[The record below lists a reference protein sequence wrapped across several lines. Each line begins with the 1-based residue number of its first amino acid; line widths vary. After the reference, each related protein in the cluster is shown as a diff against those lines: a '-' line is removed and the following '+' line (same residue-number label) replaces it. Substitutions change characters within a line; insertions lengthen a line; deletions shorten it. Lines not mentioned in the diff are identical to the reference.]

1 MIPNGIYI
9 PTQVLLLQI
18 KSFHMRRSMSLFL
31 ASITTVLIPILI
43 AGALHAQTK
52 KAPIDAIRQEDI
64 KRDLYRLA
72 DDYFRGREAGT
83 LDELKAS
90 AWLAEEARKA
100 GLEPAGDDGSY
111 FQFFSLIR
119 ERVNSHSTIKIGE
132 RSFVLWKDAI
142 VYEPSFASV
151 NAPVVFVDDPD
162 TVQDET
168 IKGKVVAL
176 QFTPKG
182 LTDPRKTIPWR
193 YSGFVVSTWARKL
206 GAKGVKA
213 IIFVSDDLAE
223 QAWPRASQYSNRGSY
238 QIEGSLFKQRQLLK
252 DIPIIW
258 LRKEALNLV
267 RTPNQQ
273 LEAQIYSESFTYP
286 SVNVVAKVKG
296 SDAALSK
303 EYVLFSGHQDHD
315 GVRNIEPG
323 KDSIF
328 NGADDNASVSV
339 ALLAIGRAFHQ
350 KPGRRSA
357 LFVWHG
363 SEERGLFGSTW
374 YADHPT
380 VPRESIVAV
389 LNGDM
394 IGYNAADSAALL
406 GVIPPHRSS
415 SDLVNVALQENAK
428 GPKFKLD
435 TAWDKSSHFET
446 WYFRS
451 DHFPYAKKNIPAL
464 FFSTLPHPLYHTP
477 ADEAA
482 ALNIEKIT
490 KIARWMYATG
500 FTVANNQN
508 RPRLEPGFLLER

>member
-1 MIPNGIYI
+1 M
-9 PTQVLLLQI
+9 VLPALLPAL
-18 KSFHMRRSMSLFL
+18 STSLQ
-31 ASITTVLIPILI
+31 
-43 AGALHAQTK
+43 AQTK
-52 KAPIDAIRQEDI
+52 KAPVDAIRQQDI
-64 KRDLYRLA
+64 KNDLYRMA
-72 DDYFRGREAGT
+72 SDYFRGREAGT

-119 ERVNSHSTIKIGE
+119 ERVSNHSTIQIGD
-132 RSFVLWKDAI
+132 RSFNLWKDAI
-142 VYEPSFASV
+142 VYEPSFARV
-151 NAPVVFVDDPD
+151 NAPIVFVNDPD
-162 TVQDET
+162 TVADET
-168 IKGKVVAL
+168 IRGKVVAL

-182 LTDPRKTIPWR
+182 ITDPRKSIAWR
-193 YSGFVVSTWARKL
+193 YIGFVVSNWARKL
-206 GAKGVKA
+206 GAKGVQA
-213 IIFVSDDLAE
+213 IVFVSDDLAE
-223 QAWPRASQYSNRGSY
+223 QAFPRASQYNSRGSY
-238 QIEGSLFKQRQLLK
+238 QIEGSLFKRQLLTG
-252 DIPIIW
+252 IPIIW
-258 LRKEALNLV
+258 VRKEALDLV
-267 RTPNQQ
+267 KAPNQH
-273 LEAQIYSESFTYP
+273 LDAQIYSEQFTYP

-296 SDAALSK
+296 RDPVRSK

-315 GVRNIEPG
+315 GVRTIEPG

-350 KPGRRSA
+350 QPGRRSA

-380 VPRESIVAV
+380 VPRESLVAV

-394 IGYNAADSAALL
+394 IGYNAPDSAALL

-415 SDLVNVALQENAK
+415 SDLVNIALQENAK

-435 TAWDKSSHFET
+435 TAWDKASHPEG

-451 DHFPYAKKNIPAL
+451 DHFPYAKKNIPAI

-490 KIARWMYATG
+490 KIARWMYSTG
-500 FTVANNQN
+500 FTIANNEK
-508 RPRLEPGFLLER
+508 RPQPEPGFQLER

>member
-1 MIPNGIYI
+1 MCGCAS
-9 PTQVLLLQI
+9 
-18 KSFHMRRSMSLFL
+18 SFFK
-31 ASITTVLIPILI
+31 AII
-43 AGALHAQTK
+43 AGSVLFFVTGTASQAQVK

-64 KRDLYRLA
+64 KRDLYALA
-72 DDYFRGREAGT
+72 DDHFRGREAGT

-90 AWLAEEARKA
+90 VWLAEEARKA

-119 ERVNSHSTIKIGE
+119 ERVSSRSTIKIGM
-132 RSFVLWKDAI
+132 RSFDLWRDAI
-142 VYEPSFASV
+142 VYEPSFA
-151 NAPVVFVDDPD
+151 NIDAPVVFIEDPD
-162 TVQDET
+162 TVAEET

-176 QFTPKG
+176 QFSPKG
-182 LTDPRKTIPWR
+182 ISDPRKTIPWR
-193 YSGFVVSTWARKL
+193 YTGFVVNAWARKL

-213 IIFVSDDLAE
+213 IVFVSDELAE
-223 QAWPRASQYSNRGSY
+223 QAWPRATQYNSRGSY
-238 QIEGSLFKQRQLLK
+238 QIEGSLFQQRQQLK

-258 LRKEALNLV
+258 LKKEALDLV
-267 RTPNQQ
+267 KSNVRLQ
-273 LEAQIYSESFTYP
+273 AQIVSESFTYP
-286 SVNVVAKVKG
+286 SVNIVAKVKG
-296 SDAALSK
+296 SDPVLSK

-315 GVRNIEPG
+315 GVRNIQPG
-323 KDSIF
+323 LDSIL
-328 NGADDNASVSV
+328 NGADDNATVSV

-374 YADHPT
+374 FADHPT

-394 IGYNAADSAALL
+394 IGANAPDSAALL

-415 SDLVNVALQENAK
+415 SDLVNIALQENAK

-435 TAWDKSSHFET
+435 TAWDNASHPEG

-451 DHFPYAKKNIPAL
+451 DHFPYAKKNISAL

-477 ADEAA
+477 ADEAQSI
-482 ALNIEKIT
+482 NIEKVT

-500 FTVANNQN
+500 FTVANNQQ
-508 RPRLEPGFLLER
+508 RPKLEPGFKLER

>member
-1 MIPNGIYI
+1 MRLSSSAFFKVITAG
-9 PTQVLLLQI
+9 TLLL
-18 KSFHMRRSMSLFL
+18 SANM
-31 ASITTVLIPILI
+31 VLQ
-43 AGALHAQTK
+43 AQSK
-52 KAPIDAIRQEDI
+52 KVPIDAIKQEDI
-64 KRDLYRLA
+64 KRDLYRMA

-90 AWLAEEARKA
+90 AWLAEQARKA
-100 GLEPAGDDGSY
+100 GMEPAGDDGSY

-119 ERVNSHSTIKIGE
+119 ERVSDHSTIKIGE
-132 RSFVLWKDAI
+132 RSFNLWKDVI

-151 NAPVVFVDDPD
+151 DAPIVFVDDPD
-162 TVQDET
+162 AVQDAT
-168 IKGKVVAL
+168 VKGKVVAM

-182 LTDPRKTIPWR
+182 ISDPRKTVAWR
-193 YSGFVVSTWARKL
+193 YTGFVISAWARKL

-213 IIFVSDDLAE
+213 IIFVSDDLAD
-223 QAWPRASQYSNRGSY
+223 QAYTRATQYSNRGSY
-238 QIEGSLFKQRQLLK
+238 QIEGSLFHRQLLK

-258 LRKEALNLV
+258 VRKEALDLV
-267 RTPNQQ
+267 RTPDQHLN
-273 LEAQIYSESFTYP
+273 AQIYSESFTYP
-286 SVNVVAKVKG
+286 SVNVVAKIKG
-296 SDAALSK
+296 ADPVLSK
-303 EYVLFSGHQDHD
+303 EYVLYSGHQDHD

-323 KDSIF
+323 KDSIL

-374 YADHPT
+374 FAEHPT

-394 IGYNAADSAALL
+394 IGANAPDSVALL

-415 SDLVNVALQENAK
+415 SDLVNIALQENAK
-428 GPKFKLD
+428 GSKFKLD
-435 TAWDKSSHFET
+435 TEWDKASHPEV

-451 DHFPYAKKNIPAL
+451 DHLPYAKKNIPAL

-477 ADEAA
+477 GDEAPA
-482 ALNIEKIT
+482 MNIEKIT
-490 KIARWMYATG
+490 KMTRWMYATG
-500 FTVANNQN
+500 FAVANANQ
-508 RPRLEPGFLLER
+508 RPRLEPGFQLER

>member
-1 MIPNGIYI
+1 MRRSATYFFTTLLAVPA
-9 PTQVLLLQI
+9 LLLQ
-18 KSFHMRRSMSLFL
+18 HT
-31 ASITTVLIPILI
+31 SIQ
-43 AGALHAQTK
+43 AQAK
-52 KAPIDAIRQEDI
+52 KAPIEAITQNDI

-72 DDYFRGREAGT
+72 DDGFRGREAGT

-119 ERVNSHSTIKIGE
+119 ERISNNSTIKIGT
-132 RSFVLWKDAI
+132 RSFNLWKDVV
-142 VYEPSFASV
+142 VYEPSFANV
-151 NAPVVFVDDPD
+151 NAPIVWVDDPE
-162 TVQDET
+162 TVTEEAV
-168 IKGKVVAL
+168 KGKVVAL
-176 QFTPKG
+176 QFSPKG
-182 LTDPRKTIPWR
+182 INDPRKVIAWR
-193 YSGFVVSTWARKL
+193 YFVFVVNAWAKKL
-206 GAKGVKA
+206 GEKGVKA
-213 IIFVSDDLAE
+213 ILFVSDDLAE
-223 QAWPRASQYSNRGSY
+223 QAFPRATQYNSRGSY
-238 QIEGSLFKQRQLLK
+238 QIEGSLFKRQLLTG
-252 DIPIIW
+252 IPIIW
-258 LRKEALNLV
+258 VRKEALGLV
-267 RTPNQQ
+267 KEPNQH
-273 LEAQIYSESFTYP
+273 LEAQIYSEKFTYP

-296 SDAALSK
+296 TDPTLSK

-350 KPGRRSA
+350 QPAKRSA

-374 YADHPT
+374 YAEHPT
-380 VPRESIVAV
+380 VPRESLVAV

-394 IGYNAADSAALL
+394 IGQNNPDSAALL
-406 GVIPPHRSS
+406 GVIPPHLSS
-415 SDLVNVALQENAK
+415 SDLVKVALAENAK

-435 TAWDKSSHFET
+435 TEWDKATHPEG

-451 DHFPYAKKNIPAL
+451 DHMPYAKKNIPAI

-477 ADEAA
+477 GDEASTM
-482 ALNIEKIT
+482 NIEKIT

-500 FTVANNQN
+500 FTVANNAQ
-508 RPRLEPGFLLER
+508 RPKLEPGFQLER

>member
-1 MIPNGIYI
+1 MRHSVASFFKTILVAP
-9 PTQVLLLQI
+9 VLLLVQQTI
-18 KSFHMRRSMSLFL
+18 
-31 ASITTVLIPILI
+31 VQ
-43 AGALHAQTK
+43 AQTK
-52 KAPIDAIRQEDI
+52 KAPIDAIKQEDI
-64 KRDLYRLA
+64 KKDLYRMA

-119 ERVNSHSTIKIGE
+119 ERVSNHSTIKIGE
-132 RSFVLWKDAI
+132 RSFNLWKDVV
-142 VYEPSFASV
+142 VYEPTFASV
-151 NAPVVFVDDPD
+151 NAPIVFVDDPD
-162 TVQDET
+162 TVAETT
-168 IKGKVVAL
+168 IKDKVVAL
-176 QFTPKG
+176 QFSPKG
-182 LTDPRKTIPWR
+182 ITDPRKTIAWR
-193 YSGFVVSTWARKL
+193 YFGFVVNAWARKL
-206 GAKGVKA
+206 AAKGVKA
-213 IIFVSDDLAE
+213 ILFVSDDLAD
-223 QAWPRASQYSNRGSY
+223 QAFPRATQYNSRGSY
-238 QIEGSLFKQRQLLK
+238 QIEGSLFHRQLLNN
-252 DIPIIW
+252 IPIIW
-258 LRKEALNLV
+258 VRKEALDLV
-267 RTPNQQ
+267 KAPNQH

-286 SVNVVAKVKG
+286 SVNVVAKVKN
-296 SDAALSK
+296 SDPVLSK

-374 YADHPT
+374 FAEHPT
-380 VPRESIVAV
+380 VPRESLVAV

-394 IGYNAADSAALL
+394 IGYNAPDSAALL
-406 GVIPPHRSS
+406 GVIPPHRNSG
-415 SDLVNVALQENAK
+415 DLVNIALQENAK

-435 TAWDKSSHFET
+435 TAWDKASHPEA

-451 DHFPYAKKNIPAL
+451 DHLPYAKKNIPAI

-482 ALNIEKIT
+482 AMNIGKIT
-490 KIARWMYATG
+490 KMARWMYATG
-500 FTVANNQN
+500 FAVANNDK
-508 RPRLEPGFLLER
+508 RPQLEPNFKLER

>member
-1 MIPNGIYI
+1 MRNSTAYCLTLIL
-9 PTQVLLLQI
+9 VLSTTISLAQA
-18 KSFHMRRSMSLFL
+18 KRS
-31 ASITTVLIPILI
+31 
-43 AGALHAQTK
+43 
-52 KAPIDAIRQEDI
+52 PIDAIKQTDI

-72 DDYFRGREAGT
+72 DDHFRGREAGT

-119 ERVNSHSTIKIGE
+119 ERVSSRSTIKIGE
-132 RSFVLWKDAI
+132 RAFTLWKDAV
-142 VYEPSFASV
+142 VYEPSFATV
-151 NAPVVFVDDPD
+151 DAPIVFVEDPD
-162 TVQDET
+162 TVAEET

-182 LTDPRKTIPWR
+182 LTDPRKTIAWR
-193 YSGFVVSTWARKL
+193 YSAFVVSAWARKL

-213 IIFVSDDLAE
+213 IVFVSDDLAE
-223 QAWPRASQYSNRGSY
+223 QAWPRAAQYSNRGSY
-238 QIEGSLFKQRQLLK
+238 QIEGSLFTNRQLLK

-258 LRKEALNLV
+258 LRKEALDLV
-267 RTPNQQ
+267 RVPGQRLVATV
-273 LEAQIYSESFTYP
+273 YSESFTYP

-296 SDAALSK
+296 SDPVLSK

-315 GVRNIEPG
+315 GVRSIEG
-323 KDSIF
+323 ATDSIL
-328 NGADDNASVSV
+328 NGADDNATVSV

-350 KPGRRSA
+350 QPGRRSA

-374 YADHPT
+374 YAEHPT
-380 VPRESIVAV
+380 VPRESLVAV

-394 IGYNAADSAALL
+394 IGMNAPDSAALL
-406 GVIPPHRSS
+406 GIIPPHLSS
-415 SDLVNVALQENAK
+415 SDLVKIALQENAK

-435 TAWDKSSHFET
+435 TLWDKATHFES

-477 ADEAA
+477 GDEAA
-482 ALNIEKIT
+482 AINIEKLT
-490 KIARWMYATG
+490 KMTRWMYATG
-500 FTVANNQN
+500 FAVANAAT
-508 RPRLEPGFLLER
+508 RPRLEPGFKLER

>member
-1 MIPNGIYI
+1 MRNSASFFTILN
-9 PTQVLLLQI
+9 LLLL
-18 KSFHMRRSMSLFL
+18 S
-31 ASITTVLIPILI
+31 TTVTL
-43 AGALHAQTK
+43 AQPK
-52 KAPIDAIRQEDI
+52 KAPVEAIRSADL

-72 DDYFRGREAGT
+72 DDHFRGREAGT

-90 AWLAEEARKA
+90 TWLAEEARKA
-100 GLEPAGDDGSY
+100 GLEPAGDDGTW

-119 ERVNSHSTIKIGE
+119 ERVSNRSTIKIGD
-132 RSFVLWKDAI
+132 RSFALWKDAI
-142 VYEPSFASV
+142 VYEPSFATV
-151 NAPVVFVDDPD
+151 DAPIVFVENPD
-162 TVQDET
+162 TVAEET

-176 QFTPKG
+176 QFTPQG
-182 LTDPRKTIPWR
+182 LTDPRKTIAWR
-193 YSGFVVSTWARKL
+193 YSGFVISAWARKL

-213 IIFVSDDLAE
+213 IVFVSDDLAE
-223 QAWPRASQYSNRGSY
+223 QAWPRAAQYSNRGSY
-238 QIEGSLFKQRQLLK
+238 QIEGSLFTNRQQLK

-258 LRKEALNLV
+258 VKKEALDLV
-267 RTPNQQ
+267 RTPGQR
-273 LEAQIYSESFTYP
+273 LDAKIYSESFTYP

-296 SDAALSK
+296 SDPVLSK

-315 GVRNIEPG
+315 GVRNIEG
-323 KDSIF
+323 VKDSIL
-328 NGADDNASVSV
+328 NGADDNATVSV

-350 KPGRRSA
+350 QPGKRSA

-374 YADHPT
+374 YAEHPT
-380 VPRESIVAV
+380 VPRESLVAV

-394 IGYNAADSAALL
+394 IGMNVPDSAALL
-406 GVIPPHRSS
+406 GMIPPHLSS
-415 SDLVNVALQENAK
+415 SDLVNIALLENAK

-435 TAWDKSSHFET
+435 TEWDKASHFES

-482 ALNIEKIT
+482 AINIEKLT
-490 KIARWMYATG
+490 KMTRWMYATG
-500 FTVANNQN
+500 FSVANAHN
-508 RPRLEPGFLLER
+508 RPRLEPGFKLER